1 MGSLAAVPHLSHGRL
16 CIVLAAVFW
25 SLSGAFTRLLTHD
38 AALTLGPEPVSGLSI
53 AFFRAFFGGLVL
65 LSTVRR
71 MDVSFRRLMLLA
83 MVFFAVMNA
92 TFVLAMAW
100 GKSSN
105 AILLQYTAPMWMYL
119 ASVWWLGEKPDR
131 RSSWSLLIGLLGIAV
146 ILVGGWNDAQLGIIL
161 IALVSGFTYAGVL
174 VCLRVLRDVSPRWL
188 TVVNHL
194 SAALVLVPVLYW
206 LGWQALTPAQLVVLL
221 VFGTVQ
227 MALPYWLVARG
238 LRIVSPQE
246 AGTILLLEPLLNP
259 VWAFF
264 VAPARETPSLFT
276 LLGGACILGALA
288 WRYWPRK
295 NALPP
300 QLESRL

>member
-1 MGSLAAVPHLSHGRL
+1 MGSSAAVPPLPHGRL
-16 CIVLAAVFW
+16 YIVLAAVFW
-25 SLSGAFTRLLTHD
+25 SLSGACTRLLTHD
-38 AALTLGPEPVSGLSI
+38 AGLTLGPEPVSGLSI

-65 LSTVRR
+65 LGTVRR
-71 MDVSFRRLMLLA
+71 ADVSFRRLMLLA

-119 ASVWWLGEKPDR
+119 ASVWWLGEQRDR

-146 ILVGGWNDAQLGIIL
+146 ILVGGWTDAQLGVIL

-174 VCLRVLRDVSPRWL
+174 VCLRALRDVSPRWL
-188 TVVNHL
+188 TAVNHL
-194 SAALVLVPVLYW
+194 SAALILVPVMCW
-206 LGWQALTPAQLVVLL
+206 LGWQTLTPAQLGVLL

-238 LRIVSPQE
+238 LRVVSPQE

-259 VWAFF
+259 LWAFL
-264 VAPARETPSLFT
+264 VAPARETPSPFT
-276 LLGGACILGALA
+276 LLGGACIIGALA

-295 NALPP
+295 GALPRP
-300 QLESRL
+300 LESRI